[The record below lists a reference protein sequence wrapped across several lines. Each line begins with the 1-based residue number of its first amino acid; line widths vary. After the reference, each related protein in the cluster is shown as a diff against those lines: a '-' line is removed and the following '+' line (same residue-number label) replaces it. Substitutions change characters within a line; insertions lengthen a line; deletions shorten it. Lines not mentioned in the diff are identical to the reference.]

1 MNDNDR
7 VEEARKVAREIK
19 ERWDFEIQDSSQ
31 TQDDI
36 QKLVEL
42 VEEIS
47 TIYFASW

>member
-1 MNDNDR
+1 MNDSER
-7 VEEARKVAREIK
+7 VEEARKIANKIK

-36 QKLVEL
+36 KTLVEL
-42 VEEIS
+42 VDEIS